1 MQLLT
6 AHLARFLCLL
16 GICLS
21 AQAKVSLP
29 NIFGDHMVLQREQA
43 NPVWGKASPGEK
55 VSVSIGGQSHTTI
68 TTADG
73 SWQVTLEPLE
83 VGGPYELEIRG
94 NNTLTFSDI
103 LVGEVWVC
111 SGQSNMEWPMSDIFN
126 AQEEIAQLADYANIR
141 IYRLELMTSDQP
153 ENDLLEEDF
162 KWAKSNETEYI
173 NPFSAVCLLT
183 ARYMADTLGKDK
195 VICSL

>member
-1 MQLLT
+1 MNPLT
-6 AHLARFLCLL
+6 AHLTRFLCLL

-43 NPVWGKASPGEK
+43 NSVWGKASPGEK
-55 VSVSIGGQSHTTI
+55 VSVSIGGQSHTT
-68 TTADG
+68 TTAIDG

-94 NNTLTFSDI
+94 NNTLTFNDI

-111 SGQSNMEWPMSDIFN
+111 SGQSNMQWPVRASADVELQVASANYSEIRLLSVPQIASQEPRDNLMVHGTSVILKPLLIF
-126 AQEEIAQLADYANIR
+126 R
-141 IYRLELMTSDQP
+141 P
-153 ENDLLEEDF
+153 
-162 KWAKSNETEYI
+162 
-173 NPFSAVCLLT
+173 
-183 ARYMADTLGKDK
+183 
-195 VICSL
+195 